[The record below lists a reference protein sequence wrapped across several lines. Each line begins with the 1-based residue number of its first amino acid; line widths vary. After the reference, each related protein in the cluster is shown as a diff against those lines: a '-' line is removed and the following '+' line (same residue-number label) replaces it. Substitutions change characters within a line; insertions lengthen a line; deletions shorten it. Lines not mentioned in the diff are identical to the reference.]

1 MNPDLK
7 NILNHANK
15 DIGNQELLRYLQEQ
29 LDATEAHAVEE
40 QMADDAF
47 TNDAVEGL
55 QSIQNKSQLPQ
66 LVDQLHNQLQTQI
79 SKSRERRNKK
89 WSDSLGLP
97 MTILLVLLLL
107 LIGFI
112 VLLQFLH

>member
-15 DIGNQELLRYLQEQ
+15 EIDNQELLRYLQEQ
-29 LDATEAHAVEE
+29 LDASDVHAIEE

-66 LVDQLHNQLQTQI
+66 LVDQLHSQLQTQI
-79 SKSRERRNKK
+79 HKSRERRKKK
-89 WSDSLGLP
+89 WTDSLGLP
-97 MTILLVLLLL
+97 MTILLVLLLI
-107 LIGFI
+107 LIGFVV
-112 VLLQFLH
+112 VLQWLR

>member
-29 LDATEAHAVEE
+29 LDATDAHAVEE

-55 QSIQNKSQLPQ
+55 
-66 LVDQLHNQLQTQI
+66 
-79 SKSRERRNKK
+79 
-89 WSDSLGLP
+89 
-97 MTILLVLLLL
+97 
-107 LIGFI
+107 
-112 VLLQFLH
+112 